1 MHMGDRIAT
10 FVDDG
15 QGLGENGKYRTGN
28 ADLEVIVNE
37 LKKWKEFRPLNELFE
52 RKWMKNG

>member
-1 MHMGDRIAT
+1 MGDRIAT